1 MMHHRLR
8 KLPCDAVLFW
18 RLDCSGLSAR
28 RLIIIAIVE
37 AVAPR
42 ATDIAVVADRKMGK
56 LSAKKLRAA

>member
-1 MMHHRLR
+1 MMHHRSR
-8 KLPCDAVLFW
+8 KLPCDAGAIL

-37 AVAPR
+37 AVAPS

-56 LSAKKLRAA
+56 LSAKNLRAA